1 MQRTSAGGSA
11 RGFCSMPCIAPSAS
25 ASRAWSSSRRRPRP
39 TIGRRSSAS
48 TLCPRRERRTGQPA
62 SSRRSTAAG
71 RISDA
76 GATLLSRPAVI
87 RQLLALTAGL
97 ALPLAWFAVHA
108 GGWAASP
115 PEQAFAAGAGILGAA
130 FLLSWASEA
139 AQLDIPQALALLF
152 LALVAV
158 LPEYAVDVYF
168 AWRAGTDP
176 AYTAFAT
183 ANMTGGNRL
192 LLGVGWAVPV
202 LAVWLRTGRREIVL
216 PRDQAVE
223 VNYLALA
230 TLYSFVI
237 PVKGTLSIVDTAV
250 LLAIFLGYA
259 RAASRAH
266 HTEPDLE
273 GPASALAALPPGRG
287 HGALRG
293 RRRHD
298 LYGRRALCRRAH
310 RHRAP
315 LRDRGVPARAVA
327 RAARLGGAGVRGR
340 RALRAQGRG
349 GRRHRDH
356 GVVEGEPVDAPR
368 GRAARRVCALA
379 REPPPDDPRCPPAGG
394 DLPHVGPVGLRPVRD
409 RELPLRRGRGAGAP
423 RPLRSA
429 ARLHV
434 ARGALALCRGL
445 PRARRGH
452 ADRQPRHAPGRAPP
466 AAGDGGGA
474 LDEHLGGAQARD
486 RGVVVAADAAEDLV
500 GVLAEAGRGRAHP
513 AVVLGH
519 APGHAEV
526 GADADLGM
534 LEGDEEAARGEVR
547 ILGEVAVRRRGERG
561 DAGRL
566 EERRRLLGRAL
577 GRPCRDD
584 RLERV
589 FVLLAGDERRKAR
602 VPGQLGAAE
611 QRREARPGG
620 VVLDGERDPTIV
632 ARGAEDA
639 AGRHV
644 RIAVPVARGLPSA
657 HRPLEDRLG
666 QHGDRGLPLREI
678 DELPLPGARPMQQRG
693 EHGDRPV
700 QPTRRVAVRH
710 ADVHRRMAAVAGDR
724 GHARER
730 HLGRA
735 VGDLVRVGA
744 VCAVAR
750 ERDHDDVGTQPTELL
765 VAEA

>member
-273 GPASALAALPPGRG
+273 GPAAAARSWRSSRSPPPRSLRPPSPLPKGSSPPGATSGSRSSCSCSG
-287 HGALRG
+287 SRRSP
-293 RRRHD
+293 RRR
-298 LYGRRALCRRAH
+298 
-310 RHRAP
+310 
-315 LRDRGVPARAVA
+315 
-327 RAARLGGAGVRGR
+327 
-340 RALRAQGRG
+340 
-349 GRRHRDH
+349 
-356 GVVEGEPVDAPR
+356 
-368 GRAARRVCALA
+368 
-379 REPPPDDPRCPPAGG
+379 
-394 DLPHVGPVGLRPVRD
+394 
-409 RELPLRRGRGAGAP
+409 
-423 RPLRSA
+423 RSSWSPCSS
-429 ARLHV
+429 RS
-434 ARGALALCRGL
+434 
-445 PRARRGH
+445 RARR
-452 ADRQPRHAPGRAPP
+452 PP
-466 AAGDGGGA
+466 ASG
-474 LDEHLGGAQARD
+474 
-486 RGVVVAADAAEDLV
+486 
-500 GVLAEAGRGRAHP
+500 P
-513 AVVLGH
+513 WC
-519 APGHAEV
+519 
-526 GADADLGM
+526 
-534 LEGDEEAARGEVR
+534 
-547 ILGEVAVRRRGERG
+547 RRR
-561 DAGRL
+561 
-566 EERRRLLGRAL
+566 
-577 GRPCRDD
+577 
-584 RLERV
+584 
-589 FVLLAGDERRKAR
+589 
-602 VPGQLGAAE
+602 
-611 QRREARPGG
+611 
-620 VVLDGERDPTIV
+620 
-632 ARGAEDA
+632 
-639 AGRHV
+639 
-644 RIAVPVARGLPSA
+644 
-657 HRPLEDRLG
+657 
-666 QHGDRGLPLREI
+666 
-678 DELPLPGARPMQQRG
+678 
-693 EHGDRPV
+693 
-700 QPTRRVAVRH
+700 
-710 ADVHRRMAAVAGDR
+710 
-724 GHARER
+724 
-730 HLGRA
+730 
-735 VGDLVRVGA
+735 
-744 VCAVAR
+744 
-750 ERDHDDVGTQPTELL
+750 
-765 VAEA
+765 